1 MNLLKNI
8 AIWLSGNFFMQRLL
22 QKNFEITSYLMGIG
36 AGANVKEGGEL
47 ILVKKIIESQLN
59 KAVIF
64 DVGANIGD
72 FSNLIINGLIG
83 KLDIEL
89 HSFEPS
95 KVTFNKLEKNVKPDK
110 NIFLNNLALGN
121 KKGEVELFFDE
132 ACSGLA
138 SLTKRKLD
146 HFNIKFNLSEKVII
160 DTLDNYCNSNNIQNI
175 DLLKIDVE
183 GHELDVLQG
192 SVEMFSNRQ
201 IKMVSFEFG
210 GTNIDTRTYYR
221 DLYYFFDNYK
231 MKIYRIT
238 PSAMLIPMNEY
249 NEMYEQFRT
258 TNFLALR

>member
-1 MNLLKNI
+1 MKLLKNI
-8 AIWLSGNFFMQRLL
+8 AIWLSGNFFAQRLL
-22 QKNFEITSYLMGIG
+22 QKNFEITSYLLGIG
-36 AGANVKEGGEL
+36 AGTNVKEGGEL

-72 FSNLIINGLIG
+72 FSNLIINGLTG

-95 KVTFNKLEKNVKPDK
+95 KVTFKKLENNVKPNK

-132 ACSGLA
+132 AGSGLA

-146 HFNIKFNLSEKVII
+146 CFNIKFNLSEKVII
-160 DTLDNYCNSNNIQNI
+160 DTLDNYCKSNNLQNI

-192 SVEMFSNRQ
+192 GLEMFSNRQ

-238 PSAMLIPMNEY
+238 PSSFLIPMNEY

-258 TNFLALR
+258 TNFLAIL